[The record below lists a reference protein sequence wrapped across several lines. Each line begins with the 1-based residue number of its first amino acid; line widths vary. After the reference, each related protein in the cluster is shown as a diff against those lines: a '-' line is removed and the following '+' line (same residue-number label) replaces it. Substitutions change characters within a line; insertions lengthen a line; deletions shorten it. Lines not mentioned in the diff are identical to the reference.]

1 MAQVLT
7 LQRLHSNRRGQ
18 GRDHHHP
25 RSCADREARPAQPSG
40 SRFLMPAGLLL
51 LAFCILPGG
60 LAGQG
65 RARLTATARVL
76 HAEPS
81 QEALT
86 RLPKPGL
93 ETPALSQ
100 TSLAMV
106 RVEVAPADSVAQAR
120 RRVTIAFVRN

>member
-1 MAQVLT
+1 
-7 LQRLHSNRRGQ
+7 
-18 GRDHHHP
+18 
-25 RSCADREARPAQPSG
+25 
-40 SRFLMPAGLLL
+40 MPAGLLL

-81 QEALT
+81 REALT
-86 RLPKPGL
+86 RLPRPGV
-93 ETPALSQ
+93 ESPALSQ
-100 TSLAMV
+100 TALALV
-106 RVEVAPADSVAQAR
+106 RVEVAPADSASHAR